1 MQPLVSV
8 IIPAYNRADL
18 ITHTLMSLI
27 NQSYTNWEAIVI
39 DDNSTDNTVEA
50 IELMASK
57 DTRITVVV
65 KKENIIKG
73 AASSRNIGMDKSN
86 GDFIIFLDSDDVLA
100 EFALERRVKVLL
112 NNPNIDF
119 AVFHGFF
126 FKEHPG
132 DTNILWNE
140 FTEESDLNRFLRGD
154 VSWSM
159 TGPMWRMAFLLR
171 NRIRFT
177 ETLASGQD
185 WDFHIRAL
193 LKKPS
198 YKKIPGPPDYFV
210 RRDEGGKRISS
221 AHHSVKKY
229 KNRMQNNSLLLK
241 LLSRKNRRLLKVHI
255 IRETIFAIAR
265 NPDREILKVFLR
277 MNVIRDSLDRLSWKL
292 FFYTVIFARL
302 NENTFLYTNSYRLL
316 NLFRPHI
323 LKKYRTGYRSSQ

>member
-1 MQPLVSV
+1 
-8 IIPAYNRADL
+8 
-18 ITHTLMSLI
+18 MSLI

-57 DTRITVVV
+57 DTRITVIV

-277 MNVIRDSLDRLSWKL
+277 MNVLRD
-292 FFYTVIFARL
+292 FA
-302 NENTFLYTNSYRLL
+302 
-316 NLFRPHI
+316 
-323 LKKYRTGYRSSQ
+323 

>member
-1 MQPLVSV
+1 MRPLVSV
-8 IIPAYNRADL
+8 IIPTFNRADL
-18 ITHTLMSLI
+18 ITDTIDSLKK
-27 NQSYTNWEAIVI
+27 QSYPNWEAIVI
-39 DDNSTDNTVEA
+39 DDNSTDDTLEVLQS
-50 IELMASK
+50 IASHDK
-57 DTRITVVV
+57 RITITV
-65 KKENIIKG
+65 KAPTIIKG
-73 AASSRNIGMDKSN
+73 AASSRNIGMDKAN
-86 GDFIIFLDSDDVLA
+86 GDFILFLDSDDVLA
-100 EFALERRVKVLL
+100 EFTLERRVKVLL

-171 NRIRFT
+171 NRVRFT
-177 ETLASGQD
+177 ETLESGQD

-198 YKKIPGPPDYFV
+198 YITIPDPPDYFV
-210 RRDEGGKRISS
+210 RRDERGKRISS

-241 LLSRKNRRLLKVHI
+241 LLSSKNRRLLKVHI

-292 FFYTVIFARL
+292 FFYIVIFARL

-323 LKKYRTGYRSSQ
+323 LKKYQTSYRSSQ